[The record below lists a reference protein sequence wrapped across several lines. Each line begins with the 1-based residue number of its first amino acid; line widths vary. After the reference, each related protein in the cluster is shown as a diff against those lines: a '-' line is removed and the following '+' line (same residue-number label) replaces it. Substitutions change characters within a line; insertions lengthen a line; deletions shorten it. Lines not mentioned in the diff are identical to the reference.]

1 MGVKQRTRALAVA
14 ACAVASVAVLV
25 TYLGSGDGRKPAG
38 PPAAPASQSESV
50 IGSNRAPAAV
60 HPLAPPQP
68 ASGSSCPAESL
79 AQVGGPR
86 DGLFELQPALFPD
99 AKASALVMVA
109 REAQQQGRVRDA
121 EVALIAACHAA
132 ERESG
137 PRSTPLA
144 DVKSQLGQ
152 HYLDLGAREADEP
165 RRLELHH
172 KAQSLWAQSAD
183 AYAASLGS
191 DASRTRLARQR
202 LASLEQVAA
211 TTPATASMGAAPATS
226 PATERGATAAATLP
240 VPALVRSDPEL
251 AQLESDIVRL
261 QHQARRVSRDPAGMR
276 RREAQALAQ
285 RDARCQDKACLV
297 RWFAQRRRQLLAE
310 F

>member
-1 MGVKQRTRALAVA
+1 MGVTQRTRALAVA
-14 ACAVASVAVLV
+14 GCAVASAAVLV
-25 TYLGSGDGRKPAG
+25 AYLGSGAGRKPAG
-38 PPAAPASQSESV
+38 PSAAPAAQSVNASDP
-50 IGSNRAPAAV
+50 APAAA
-60 HPLAPPQP
+60 HPLAPPLP
-68 ASGSSCPAESL
+68 ATVSSCPAESL
-79 AQVGGPR
+79 AQVGGTR
-86 DGLFELQPALFPD
+86 DGLFELQPALVPD
-99 AKASALVMVA
+99 AKASALVTVA
-109 REAQQQGRVRDA
+109 REAQQQARVRDA

-132 ERESG
+132 ERDAG
-137 PRSTPLA
+137 PRSAPLA

-152 HYLDLGAREADEP
+152 HYLELAARETDEP
-165 RRLELHH
+165 RRLKLHH
-172 KAQSLWAQSAD
+172 EAQSLWAQSAD

-211 TTPATASMGAAPATS
+211 STPATASMGAAPATS
-226 PATERGATAAATLP
+226 PATERDATAASTLP

-251 AQLESDIVRL
+251 VQLESDIVRL
-261 QHQARRVSRDPAGMR
+261 QEQARRVSRDPAGMR
-276 RREAQALAQ
+276 RREAQALDQ